1 MHLWVP
7 RGKLLGYI
15 ITERGVEANPN
26 KISVIIEIGSVRN
39 VKDVQW
45 LMGCLAALSLF
56 VSRLGERE
64 LPFYKLLKS
73 SDSFHWTNEMQKAL
87 NMLKALISKSPV
99 LASLEPD
106 ETLLLYVTA
115 TTQVISAAQV
125 VEREEPGHV
134 YRVQRLVYYI
144 SKVLS
149 DFRTRYNQ
157 V

>member
-1 MHLWVP
+1 
-7 RGKLLGYI
+7 
-15 ITERGVEANPN
+15 
-26 KISVIIEIGSVRN
+26 
-39 VKDVQW
+39 
-45 LMGCLAALSLF
+45 MGCLAALSLF
-56 VSRLGERE
+56 MSRLGERE
-64 LPFYKLLKS
+64 LPFYKLLKN